1 MTNET
6 TTTTTT
12 RDKYVVKVQ
21 KLLAKA
27 EAAGTE
33 EEADA
38 FFAKVTQLMA
48 AWEIDDSELRNR
60 GEAGTSDE
68 VTDSYISIGSYTPK
82 ADAVA
87 MNQILKALNMRG
99 GFKPYASGSP
109 AYMHVIARAS
119 DLERFTLLW
128 SSLQLQLVRQMK
140 KVEPAGADRGALRT
154 FRQSYKIAFC
164 QAAAHK
170 IKDIRKEYGA
180 ALVFVDAETA
190 ARADAQFGA
199 AKRSNIRKSY
209 AGTAAGT
216 AAGNNADI
224 GSSARVGG
232 KNQKALGA

>member
-68 VTDSYISIGSYTPK
+68 VAASSLTHLAHQLTCTSLL
-82 ADAVA
+82 ALL
-87 MNQILKALNMRG
+87 IL
-99 GFKPYASGSP
+99 SGS
-109 AYMHVIARAS
+109 
-119 DLERFTLLW
+119 RF
-128 SSLQLQLVRQMK
+128 SGQAFSCSLFVR
-140 KVEPAGADRGALRT
+140 
-154 FRQSYKIAFC
+154 
-164 QAAAHK
+164 
-170 IKDIRKEYGA
+170 
-180 ALVFVDAETA
+180 
-190 ARADAQFGA
+190 
-199 AKRSNIRKSY
+199 
-209 AGTAAGT
+209 
-216 AAGNNADI
+216 
-224 GSSARVGG
+224 
-232 KNQKALGA
+232 